1 MYDSCSWC
9 CQAGCDAPA
18 SSAAVECAVSSV
30 IAQDAAVLAGDK
42 EAKEPQVSRTREV
55 DKTVSGD
62 SRMR

>member
-1 MYDSCSWC
+1 MYDSSSWC
-9 CQAGCDAPA
+9 CTTA
-18 SSAAVECAVSSV
+18 SSAGAECAVYSV